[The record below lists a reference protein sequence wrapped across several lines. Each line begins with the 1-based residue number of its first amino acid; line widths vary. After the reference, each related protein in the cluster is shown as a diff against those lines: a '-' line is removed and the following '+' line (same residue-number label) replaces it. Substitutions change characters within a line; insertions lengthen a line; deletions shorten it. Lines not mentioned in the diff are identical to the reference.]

1 MEVSAE
7 NAAELVGG
15 AAVATTTLALFIR
28 QFLTKFK
35 IQGLEDYKVSA
46 EGDVIKSLRDQLQ
59 YLTETNKTLTNEV
72 RQLHEEI
79 KQLRM
84 KNIELSTKICE
95 LSGKQRRNNE

>member
-7 NAAELVGG
+7 NAAELVSG
-15 AAVATTTLALFIR
+15 AALATTAIALFIR
-28 QFLTKFK
+28 KFLTKFK
-35 IQGLEDYKVSA
+35 MQGLENDKVSA

-72 RQLHEEI
+72 RQLHKEI

-84 KNIELSTKICE
+84 ENIELSTKIRG
-95 LSGKQRRNNE
+95 LSVQTKEE

>member
-15 AAVATTTLALFIR
+15 AAVATTTIALFIR
-28 QFLTKFK
+28 QFLSKFK
-35 IQGLEDYKVSA
+35 MQGLEDDKVSA

-84 KNIELSTKICE
+84 ENIALSAKIRELSVQTKE
-95 LSGKQRRNNE
+95 E

>member
-35 IQGLEDYKVSA
+35 MQG
-46 EGDVIKSLRDQLQ
+46 
-59 YLTETNKTLTNEV
+59 
-72 RQLHEEI
+72 
-79 KQLRM
+79 
-84 KNIELSTKICE
+84 
-95 LSGKQRRNNE
+95 

>member
-15 AAVATTTLALFIR
+15 AAVATTTVALFIR

-35 IQGLEDYKVSA
+35 IQGLENDKVSA
-46 EGDVIKSLRDQLQ
+46 EGDVIKSLRDQLR

-72 RQLHEEI
+72 RHLHEEI

-84 KNIELSTKICE
+84 ENIELSTKIRE
-95 LSGKQRRNNE
+95 LSVQTMEE